1 MPEKWTGEVIGLMH
15 NNRISFQMLADR
27 LGWHVKYLSAVLN
40 SKRKPIDAEEKV
52 KSALQEI
59 LAELPADQSMKG

>member
-15 NNRISFQMLADR
+15 NNKISFQMLADQ

-40 SKRKPIDAEEKV
+40 SKRCAADAEMKV
-52 KSALQEI
+52 KNALQDLMSEKT
-59 LAELPADQSMKG
+59 L

>member
-15 NNRISFQMLADR
+15 NNRISFQQLADK

-40 SKRKPIDAEEKV
+40 SKRNPTDAEAKV
-52 KSALQEI
+52 RSALAEI
-59 LAELPADQSMKG
+59 IADRTE

>member
-1 MPEKWTGEVIGLMH
+1 MPEKWTGEVVGLMH
-15 NNRISFQMLADR
+15 NHRVSFQQLADK

-52 KSALQEI
+52 RSALT
-59 LAELPADQSMKG
+59 ELIKEQSEN